1 MESLNLALQSCKAM
15 PSYADLRDRAVA
27 KFIDIIF
34 LAICLAPLD
43 IIFGTSFLDSLHRTG
58 FEGLFFFALFCVYS
72 AALESSWRQATWG
85 KRAVGI
91 VVSDLEGNRISFAR
105 ALLRSLMQY
114 TGTSCLLVL
123 FTSRKRPLHD
133 LVAKTIVTPGT
144 L

>member
-1 MESLNLALQSCKAM
+1 MESLNLAVQPYKAV
-15 PSYADLRDRAVA
+15 PSYAGLRDRAVA
-27 KFIDIIF
+27 KFIDIIL

-43 IIFGTSFLDSLHRTG
+43 IIFGTSFLDGLHRTRI
-58 FEGLFFFALFCVYS
+58 EGLFLFALFCVYS

-114 TGTSCLLVL
+114 TGTSYLLAA
-123 FTSRKRPLHD
+123 FTSRKRALHD
-133 LVAKTIVTPGT
+133 LVAKTVVTPGT